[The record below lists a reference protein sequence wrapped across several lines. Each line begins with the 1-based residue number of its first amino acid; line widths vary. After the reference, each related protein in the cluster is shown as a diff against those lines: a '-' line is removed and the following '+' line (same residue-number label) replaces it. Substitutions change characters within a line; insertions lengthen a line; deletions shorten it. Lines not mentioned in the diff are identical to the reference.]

1 LNFCSLKESTKRIKR
16 QVKERKESCVTWM
29 DKGPMCIIKKELLEK
44 TRRKPSPKT
53 VRKIPE

>member
-1 LNFCSLKESTKRIKR
+1 
-16 QVKERKESCVTWM
+16 M

-44 TRRKPSPKT
+44 TRRKPSAKT